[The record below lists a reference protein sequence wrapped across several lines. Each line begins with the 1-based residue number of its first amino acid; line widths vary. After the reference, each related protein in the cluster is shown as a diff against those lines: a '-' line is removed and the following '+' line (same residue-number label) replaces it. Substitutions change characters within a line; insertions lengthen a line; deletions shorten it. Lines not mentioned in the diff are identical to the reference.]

1 MRYTTLLFDVDDTLL
16 DFQAAESQAL
26 KALFEKE
33 GLPFTSDKE
42 KLYKEVNEARW
53 RAFETGEM
61 SRDEVVNGRFGAF
74 FQLLNHEVDSPAME
88 QAYREFLNEGHQLLG
103 NSLEVV
109 QHFAEKADLY
119 IVTNGVSKTQFKRLE
134 DSKLLPYFKEVIVS
148 EDTGY
153 QKPMIEF
160 FEYTFTKIPNLNKA
174 QTVIIGD
181 SLSSDI
187 QGGINAEI
195 DTIWLRP
202 DAPTTPLAIEPTH
215 QIRQLEDL
223 YSLLS

>member
-33 GLPFTSDKE
+33 GLNFTSDKE

-74 FQLLNHEVDSPAME
+74 FQLLNHEVDSLAME
-88 QAYREFLNEGHQLLG
+88 QAYRAFLNEGHQLLG

-160 FEYTFTKIPNLNKA
+160 FEYTFAKIPNLNKA

-202 DAPTTPLAIEPTH
+202 DTPKTPLAIEPTH

>member
-1 MRYTTLLFDVDDTLL
+1 
-16 DFQAAESQAL
+16 
-26 KALFEKE
+26 
-33 GLPFTSDKE
+33 
-42 KLYKEVNEARW
+42 
-53 RAFETGEM
+53 M
-61 SRDEVVNGRFGAF
+61 SRDEVINGRFGAF
-74 FQLLNHEVDSPAME
+74 FQLLNHEVDSLAME
-88 QAYREFLNEGHQLLG
+88 QTYREFLNEGHQLLG

-109 QHFAEKADLY
+109 QHFAQKADLY

-160 FEYTFTKIPNLNKA
+160 FEYTFAKIPNLNKA

>member
-1 MRYTTLLFDVDDTLL
+1 MCYTTLLFDVDDTLL

-33 GLPFTSDKE
+33 GLNFTSDKE

-74 FQLLNHEVDSPAME
+74 FQLLNHEVDSLAME

-160 FEYTFTKIPNLNKA
+160 FEYTFAKIPNLNKA

-202 DAPTTPLAIEPTH
+202 DTPKTPLAIEPTH

>member
-33 GLPFTSDKE
+33 GLHFTSDKE

-74 FQLLNHEVDSPAME
+74 FQLLNHEVDSLAME

-160 FEYTFTKIPNLNKA
+160 FEYTFAKIPNLNKA

-202 DAPTTPLAIEPTH
+202 DTPKTPLAIEPTH

>member
-1 MRYTTLLFDVDDTLL
+1 MRLTVIISYYKAL
-16 DFQAAESQAL
+16 DNLRLIL
-26 KALFEKE
+26 KALSQQSCHDF
-33 GLPFTSDKE
+33 
-42 KLYKEVNEARW
+42 
-53 RAFETGEM
+53 
-61 SRDEVVNGRFGAF
+61 
-74 FQLLNHEVDSPAME
+74 
-88 QAYREFLNEGHQLLG
+88 
-103 NSLEVV
+103 
-109 QHFAEKADLY
+109 
-119 IVTNGVSKTQFKRLE
+119 
-134 DSKLLPYFKEVIVS
+134 EVIVS

-160 FEYTFTKIPNLNKA
+160 FEYTFAKIPNLNKA

>member
-33 GLPFTSDKE
+33 GLNFTSDKE

-74 FQLLNHEVDSPAME
+74 FQLLNHEVDSLAME

-148 EDTGY
+148 EDSGY

-160 FEYTFTKIPNLNKA
+160 FEYTFAKIPNLNKA

-202 DAPTTPLAIEPTH
+202 DTPKIPLAIEPTH